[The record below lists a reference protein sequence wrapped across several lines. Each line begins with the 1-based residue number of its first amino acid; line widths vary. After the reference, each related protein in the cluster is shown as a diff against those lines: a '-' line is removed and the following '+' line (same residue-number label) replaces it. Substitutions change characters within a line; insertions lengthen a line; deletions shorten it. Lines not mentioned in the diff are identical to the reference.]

1 MCVCVCVH
9 RCRAFAKKY
18 GFSATLPRREDREKR
33 LVAQDADVIR
43 YYADLPTSPPT
54 KLGTFNK
61 PGLVYNGKETS
72 HSCSTTCQSALVTK
86 RRVQVTTTR
95 FSIAVFFFN
104 YTVVSFSYVR
114 QHV

>member
-72 HSCSTTCQSALVTK
+72 RSCSTTTWQPVLVTK

-104 YTVVSFSYVR
+104 
-114 QHV
+114 